1 ASSVADAIGTVDD
14 RLARAVENDV
24 KENSQD
30 RRKPQQAEPKNLA
43 QGRFHEVVSAWST
56 MSGTAASMFSGCLQT
71 SELARQQPVNRKF
84 SRSENEYHERGKKKP
99 VGRRS
104 GEFVRVGEDG
114 KKGCAIALDGQ
125 ERHDHIRGEH
135 ESRETR

>member
-24 KENSQD
+24 KEHSQD
-30 RRKPQQAEPKNLA
+30 RRKPQEAEPKNLA

-56 MSGTAASMFSGCLQT
+56 MSGTAASMFSGCLRT

-84 SRSENEYHERGKKKP
+84 SRSENEHHHRGKQEQK
-99 VGRRS
+99 RR
-104 GEFVRVGEDG
+104 VRN
-114 KKGCAIALDGQ
+114 
-125 ERHDHIRGEH
+125 ERIGIFENI
-135 ESRETR
+135 